1 MGTIALPI
9 SGLVNVQVSV
19 AAAASQ
25 AQNTTSLLLLT
36 NNQVIDLENRLMKF
50 SSLSEV
56 GEAFGSNG
64 IEYDASTL
72 WFAQRPQPTDIL
84 IGRWVKTA
92 AAGVLIG
99 TTLTPAQQDM
109 GQWTPITTGKFSI
122 ALNNFAPVLVDS
134 LDFSTQTNLNGVAEV
149 INDAMGTAGVQ
160 AQCSWNGSNFQFIT
174 RSTGATSSVNI
185 IPIMLPPEPPANGDA
200 TRAGEKNGR
209 ATTRDDDEAPGPE
222 PIDEPEPTP
231 DPDDISD
238 NLGVVGTGSRSIQGA
253 DPETA
258 LDAVTLFDL
267 NFGYQWYA
275 MVIPEATDTDHI
287 DVAQAIQAMT
297 TKHFYGITTS
307 DVRVLDQTSRAD
319 IAYLLA
325 QQALTHAAVQYS
337 STSPYAMVSMLARIL
352 TTDYR
357 QNSSVITLMYKQQP
371 GVTAEFL
378 NRTQLA
384 SLLGKNCNVF
394 VAYQGGALIIQPG
407 TTTSTNQFIDTIIGL
422 DNLAIE
428 IQLNIFNLLYTTTT
442 KIPQTDAGMN
452 QIISA
457 AEQILLNYVE
467 DGLLAPGVWTD
478 YGFGKLNAGDYVEKG
493 YYIYCPPLSQQSSAD
508 RAKRMAGPMK
518 IAVKL
523 AGAIHT
529 VDASIDVNP

>member
-1 MGTIALPI
+1 MGSIALPI

-25 AQNTTSLLLLT
+25 AQNTTSMLLLT
-36 NNQVIDLENRLMKF
+36 NNQVIDLEQRLLKF
-50 SSLSEV
+50 SSLAEV

-99 TTLTPAQQDM
+99 STLTPAQQDM
-109 GQWTPITTGKFSI
+109 SMWTPITTGKLNV
-122 ALNNFAPVLVDS
+122 AVNNFAPVLIED
-134 LDFSTQTNLNGVAEV
+134 LDFSAQTNLNGVAET
-149 INDAMGTAGVQ
+149 INEAMTTAGVQ
-160 AQCSWNGSNFQFIT
+160 ATCTWSGSNFQFT
-174 RSTGATSSVNI
+174 SVTTGAVSSVAI
-185 IPIMLPPEPPANGDA
+185 LPITLTPDPPDV
-200 TRAGEKNGR
+200 
-209 ATTRDDDEAPGPE
+209 PE
-222 PIDEPEPTP
+222 GTP
-231 DPDDISD
+231 DPDDISGQ
-238 NLGVVGTGSRSIQGA
+238 LGVIGTGSRAIQGA
-253 DPETA
+253 DPESA

-275 MVIPEATDTDHI
+275 MVIPEATDADHLA
-287 DVAQAIQAMT
+287 VAPAIQAMT
-297 TKHFYGITTS
+297 TKHFYGITSADIRILNSTS
-307 DVRVLDQTSRAD
+307 QAD
-319 IAYLLA
+319 IAYLLS
-325 QQALTHAAVQYS
+325 QMALTHAAVQYS
-337 STSPYAMVSMLARIL
+337 STSPYAVVSMLARIL
-352 TTDYR
+352 TTDYG

-442 KIPQTDAGMN
+442 KVPQTDAGMN

-457 AEQILLNYVE
+457 AEQVLLNYVE

-478 YGFGKLNAGDYVEKG
+478 YGFGKLAAGDYVEKG

-508 RAKRMAGPMK
+508 RAARMAGPMK

>member
-19 AAAASQ
+19 AAAAAQ
-25 AQNTTSLLLLT
+25 AQNTTSMLLLT
-36 NNQVIDLENRLMKF
+36 NNQVIDLESRLLKF

-56 GEAFGSNG
+56 GEAFGSSG
-64 IEYDASTL
+64 IEYDAATL

-99 TTLTPAQQDM
+99 RALTPSEQNM
-109 GQWTPITTGKFSI
+109 SQWTSITTGKLNI
-122 ALNNFAPVLVDS
+122 AVNNFAPVMVDT
-134 LDFSTQTNLNGVAEV
+134 LDFSGATNLNGVAEI
-149 INDAMGTAGVQ
+149 INEGMLAGGVQ
-160 AQCSWNGSNFQFIT
+160 ATAAWTGSNFQFTSI
-174 RSTGATSSVNI
+174 STGATSSVSI
-185 IPIMLPPEPPANGDA
+185 LPIVLDSVARQA
-200 TRAGEKNGR
+200 KNGKNGKK
-209 ATTRDDDEAPGPE
+209 ATPTDSPAPKAAG
-222 PIDEPEPTP
+222 DP

-238 NLGVVGTGSRSIQGA
+238 NLGVVGTGSRQVQGA

-258 LDAVTLFDL
+258 LDAVTLYDL

-275 MVIPEATDTDHI
+275 MVIPEAIDDDHLLI
-287 DVAQAIQAMT
+287 APAIQAMT
-297 TKHFYGITTS
+297 TKHFYGITTQ
-307 DVRVLDQTSRAD
+307 DTRVLDQTSQAD
-319 IAYLLA
+319 IAYLLS

-337 STSPYAMVSMLARIL
+337 STSPYAIVSMLARIL
-352 TTDYR
+352 TTDYS

-378 NRTQLA
+378 NRTQLS
-384 SLLGKNCNVF
+384 SLLGKNANVF

-452 QIISA
+452 QIIAA

-478 YGFGKLNAGDYVEKG
+478 YGFGKLHSGDFVEKG

>member
-1 MGTIALPI
+1 MGSIALPI

-25 AQNTTSLLLLT
+25 AQNTTSMLLLT
-36 NNQVIDLENRLMKF
+36 NNQVIDLQHRLLKF

-56 GEAFGSNG
+56 GQAFGSDG
-64 IEYDASTL
+64 IEYDAATL

-92 AAGVLIG
+92 AAGVLVG
-99 TTLTPAQQDM
+99 ATLTPDQQAI
-109 GQWTPITTGKFSI
+109 GNWTSITTGKLNI
-122 ALNNFAPVLVDS
+122 AVNNFAPIEVDS

-149 INDAMGTAGVQ
+149 INEAMTAAGVQ
-160 AQCSWNGSNFQFIT
+160 ATCVWNGNNFQFASRT
-174 RSTGATSSVNI
+174 LGVASSINI
-185 IPIMLPPEPPANGDA
+185 LRIMVEEPD
-200 TRAGEKNGR
+200 EE
-209 ATTRDDDEAPGPE
+209 DDDEEDTTPATQPQTRQAKDATVAVDPQVE
-222 PIDEPEPTP
+222 VP
-231 DPDDISD
+231 DPDDISFQMGVTSD
-238 NLGVVGTGSRSIQGA
+238 NPGQFTVQGA

-258 LDAVTLFDL
+258 LDAVNLFDL

-275 MVIPEATDTDHI
+275 MVIPEATDADHLQ
-287 DVAQAIQAMT
+287 VAPAIQAMT
-297 TKHFYGITTS
+297 TKHFYGITSQDT
-307 DVRVLDQTSRAD
+307 RILDSTSRAD

-325 QQALTHAAVQYS
+325 QQALTHAAVQFS
-337 STSPYAMVSMLARIL
+337 STSPYAVVSMLARIL
-352 TTDYR
+352 TTDYS

-378 NRTQLA
+378 NRTQLSA
-384 SLLGKNCNVF
+384 VLDKNCNVF

-428 IQLNIFNLLYTTTT
+428 IQLNIFNLLYTTAT

-478 YGFGKLNAGDYVEKG
+478 YGFGKLTTGDFVEKG

-529 VDASIDVNP
+529 VDASIEVNP

>member
-36 NNQVIDLENRLMKF
+36 NNQVIDLQNRLLKF
-50 SSLSEV
+50 SSLAEV

-92 AAGVLIG
+92 ASGVLVG
-99 TTLTPAQQDM
+99 ATLTSDQQAISH
-109 GQWTPITTGKFSI
+109 WTPITSGKLNI
-122 ALNNFAPVLVDS
+122 AVNNFAPVLVED
-134 LDFSTQTNLNGVAEV
+134 LDFSEQTNLNGVAET
-149 INDAMGTAGVQ
+149 INEAMTTAGVQ
-160 AQCSWNGSNFQFIT
+160 ARCAWSGSNFQFT
-174 RSTGATSSVNI
+174 SVTTGAVSSVNVL
-185 IPIMLPPEPPANGDA
+185 PITLPPEEPPEETARATGNG
-200 TRAGEKNGR
+200 KNGKKVK
-209 ATTRDDDEAPGPE
+209 ASPRDDAPEVAAEGE
-222 PIDEPEPTP
+222 P
-231 DPDDISD
+231 DPDDISG
-238 NLGVVGTGSRSIQGA
+238 NLGVVGTGSFAVQGA

-258 LDAVTLFDL
+258 LDSVNLFDL

-275 MVIPEATDTDHI
+275 MVIPEATDEDHI
-287 DVAQAIQAMT
+287 EVAVAIQAMT
-297 TKHFYGITTS
+297 TKHFYGITTA
-307 DVRVLDQTSRAD
+307 DARTLDQTSRAD
-319 IAYLLA
+319 IAFLLS
-325 QQALTHAAVQYS
+325 QKALTHAAVQYS
-337 STSPYAMVSMLARIL
+337 STSPYAVVSMLARIL

-357 QNSSVITLMYKQQP
+357 QNTSVITLMYKQQP

-384 SLLGKNCNVF
+384 SLLSKNANVF

-407 TTTSTNQFIDTIIGL
+407 TTTATNQFIDTIIGL

-442 KIPQTDAGMN
+442 KVPQTDAGMN

-478 YGFGKLNAGDYVEKG
+478 YGFGKLQSGDFVEKG
-493 YYIYCPPLSQQSSAD
+493 YYIYCPPLSQQSAAD

>member
-25 AQNTTSLLLLT
+25 AQNTTSMLLLT
-36 NNQVIDLENRLMKF
+36 NNQVIDVEQRLLKF
-50 SSLSEV
+50 SSLAEV

-92 AAGVLIG
+92 ASGVLIG
-99 TTLTPAQQDM
+99 RALTTDEQNMLR
-109 GQWTPITTGKFSI
+109 WTAITTGKLNI
-122 ALNNFAPVLVDS
+122 AVNNFAAVLVED
-134 LDFSTQTNLNGVAEV
+134 LDFSAQTNLNGVAEV
-149 INDAMGTAGVQ
+149 INEGLTAGGVQ
-160 AQCSWNGSNFQFIT
+160 ATCTWSGSNFQF
-174 RSTGATSSVNI
+174 TSSTAGAVSSVSV
-185 IPIMLPPEPPANGDA
+185 IPITLAPEPPDD
-200 TRAGEKNGR
+200 
-209 ATTRDDDEAPGPE
+209 TTG
-222 PIDEPEPTP
+222 TP
-231 DPDDISD
+231 DPDDIAPV
-238 NLGVVGTGSRSIQGA
+238 LGVVGTDGREVQGA

-258 LDAVTLFDL
+258 LDAANLFDL

-275 MVIPEATDTDHI
+275 MVIPEAVDADHLA
-287 DVAQAIQAMT
+287 VAAAIQAMT
-297 TKHFYGITTS
+297 TKHFYGITSADT
-307 DVRVLDQTSRAD
+307 RILDATSRAD
-319 IAYLLA
+319 LAYLLA
-325 QQALTHAAVQYS
+325 QQALTHAAIQFS
-337 STSPYAMVSMLARIL
+337 STSPYAVVSMLARIL

-378 NRTQLA
+378 NRTQLS

-452 QIISA
+452 QIVSA

-478 YGFGKLNAGDYVEKG
+478 YGFGTLTAGDFVEKG